1 MGPENDKGSHKNR
14 IDQFGFEL
22 SLLLVVISVAVLIIL
37 LITCLFA
44 FLDRVYKV

>member
-1 MGPENDKGSHKNR
+1 MVKDSPNR
-14 IDQFGFEL
+14 IDPFSFEL
-22 SLLLVVISVAVLIIL
+22 SLLLAGISVSVLIIL